1 MDNNQLKDYV
11 LKYSV
16 IASKRFRKKE
26 KIRYINN
33 RNLNLSNMKHLYFL
47 TLVVKEKV

>member
-33 RNLNLSNMKHLYFL
+33 LSNMKHLYFL
-47 TLVVKEKV
+47 PLVVKEKV